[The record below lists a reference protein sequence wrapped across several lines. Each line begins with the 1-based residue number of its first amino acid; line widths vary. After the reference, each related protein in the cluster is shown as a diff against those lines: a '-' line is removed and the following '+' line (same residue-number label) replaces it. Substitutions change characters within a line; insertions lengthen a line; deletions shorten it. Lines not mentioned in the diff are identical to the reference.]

1 MAKRKKRPVNE
12 KVAARRAARK
22 AALANPPVSRAFE
35 GLPSEVDWVAMRE
48 VVPAASAWAR
58 TTEEYGSQDILVVT
72 LLPMLWPAMKR
83 EDGVVVVA
91 LQFVTNSGDPSRDAA
106 AALLAALDLEPG
118 TPVHMPS
125 LPGPGPRLQDV
136 LDASHPFEVTIHE
149 DFSYAMAEG
158 AEADPQV
165 AAALDE
171 TAQNIVPTV
180 KLDSVEGAYWCRM
193 GEREFLRWVR
203 PEEEE
208 SLLDGLARL
217 HAEKASS
224 FGDDARLIGTFR
236 ANGVLVPV
244 WELARGAEAD
254 EIDALV
260 GKFESNLVDAVA
272 TSGELNADERR
283 ARAGLVSRQITL
295 R

>member
-1 MAKRKKRPVNE
+1 MAKRKKRPVND

-22 AALANPPVSRAFE
+22 AALANPPVTRAFE

-48 VVPAASAWAR
+48 IVPAASAWAR
-58 TTEEYGSQDILVVT
+58 TTEEYGSQDIQIVT

-83 EDGVVVVA
+83 DDGVVVVA

-118 TPVHMPS
+118 NPVHMPS

-136 LDASHPFEVTIHE
+136 LVLDHPFEVTIHE
-149 DFSYAMAEG
+149 DFSYAMADGSQE
-158 AEADPQV
+158 DPQV
-165 AAALDE
+165 AQALADSAE
-171 TAQNIVPTV
+171 NIVPTV
-180 KLDSVEGAYWCRM
+180 KLQTVEGGYWCRM

-203 PEEEE
+203 PDEEEA
-208 SLLDGLARL
+208 LLDGLARL
-217 HAEKASS
+217 HADHASS

-236 ANGVLVPV
+236 ANGILVPV

-254 EIDALV
+254 EIDPLV
-260 GKFESNLVDAVA
+260 GKFESTLDGAVA
-272 TSGELNADERR
+272 SSEPLTPEQRR
-283 ARAGLVSRQITL
+283 ARAGLVSRQVTL

>member
-12 KVAARRAARK
+12 KAAARRAARK
-22 AALANPPVSRAFE
+22 AALANPPVTRPFE
-35 GLPSEVDWVAMRE
+35 GLPSEVDWIAMRE
-48 VVPAASAWAR
+48 IVPAASAWAR
-58 TTEEYGSQDILVVT
+58 TTEEYGSVDVLIVT
-72 LLPMLWPAMKR
+72 LLPTYRPAMKR

-106 AALLAALDLEPG
+106 AALIEALDLEPG
-118 TPVHMPS
+118 DSVHMPG

-136 LDASHPFEVTIHE
+136 LVLDHPFEVTVHE
-149 DFSYAMAEG
+149 DFAYAFGEETA
-158 AEADPQV
+158 ADPDV
-165 AAALDE
+165 LAALEE

-180 KLDSVEGAYWCRM
+180 KLEGVEGGYWCRM

-208 SLLDGLARL
+208 VLLDGLARL
-217 HAEKASS
+217 QAQRASS
-224 FGDDARLIGTFR
+224 FGDDSRLIGTFR

-254 EIDALV
+254 EIDPLVTAFQAALD
-260 GKFESNLVDAVA
+260 EAVA
-272 TSGELNADERR
+272 ANEPLTPEERR
-283 ARAGLVSRQITL
+283 ARQGLVSRQVTL
-295 R
+295 Q

>member
-22 AALANPPVSRAFE
+22 AAAANPPVSRPFE

-48 VVPAASAWAR
+48 IVPAASAWAR
-58 TTEEYGSQDILVVT
+58 TTEEYGSQDIQIVT

-106 AALLAALDLEPG
+106 AALLAALELEPG
-118 TPVHMPS
+118 NPVHMPG

-136 LDASHPFEVTIHE
+136 LDLSHSFEVTIHE
-149 DFSYAMAEG
+149 DFSYSMAEG
-158 AEADPQV
+158 ADADPQV
-165 AAALDE
+165 AQALADSAE
-171 TAQNIVPTV
+171 NIVPTV
-180 KLDSVEGAYWCRM
+180 KLDSVEGGYWCRM
-193 GEREFLRWVR
+193 GEREFLRWAR
-203 PEEEE
+203 PEDEEV
-208 SLLDGLARL
+208 LLDGLARL
-217 HAEKASS
+217 HADHNST
-224 FGDDARLIGTFR
+224 FGDASRLIGTFR
-236 ANGVLVPV
+236 AAGILVPV

-254 EIDALV
+254 EIDPLV
-260 GKFESNLVDAVA
+260 KELAPVLAEAVA
-272 TSGELNADERR
+272 ATEPLTPEQRR
-283 ARAGLVSRQITL
+283 ARAGLVSRQVTL